1 MTHSLI
7 RGPEDVVAL
16 CDIGLLFGGMA
27 LFYVALLLV
36 RNSEAGVLMVLFG
49 QFGFLTGGTYG
60 DRTSPILADRL
71 QAAWAHLYAVETG
84 AVVGTAIGAGVGL
97 VVTLLL
103 TALRARLRT
112 GVEARR
118 KAAEEALPSQR
129 KADIERIT
137 RKLNHFYDSPPAVL
151 GIDRVQIQR
160 FLQEHKN

>member
-1 MTHSLI
+1 MTHSLS

-71 QAAWAHLYAVETG
+71 QAAWAHLCAVETG

-103 TALRARLRT
+103 TALRTRLRT
-112 GVEARR
+112 KAETRR
-118 KAAEEALPSQR
+118 KAAEEALSAKR
-129 KADIERIT
+129 KADIKRIA
-137 RKLNHFYDSPPAVL
+137 RELNHFRDRSPVL
-151 GIDRVQIQR
+151 GIDRVQIQK
-160 FLQEHKN
+160 FLRAHRN